1 MDNLN
6 HYQSKE
12 IAKNEKVKYVCIVEY
27 FDEKR
32 RGLMPACHI
41 VLNDEYKN
49 EDYISVVNDIVYN
62 DILANKDMSSRQI
75 PSKFKFRTSMPQT
88 KNGKMDFVSL
98 RKDDLTDDDIVN
110 VVVAET
116 NLSTSTID
124 IYQNESNN
132 LVRKRK

>member
-1 MDNLN
+1 MYADFNLVSQDNINYTVDMVRLKTMIT
-6 HYQSKE
+6 YEEFSK
-12 IAKNEKVKYVCIVEY
+12 IDFRLKT
-27 FDEKR
+27 
-32 RGLMPACHI
+32 
-41 VLNDEYKN
+41 
-49 EDYISVVNDIVYN
+49 VYN

-124 IYQNESNN
+124 IYQNESND

>member
-1 MDNLN
+1 
-6 HYQSKE
+6 
-12 IAKNEKVKYVCIVEY
+12 
-27 FDEKR
+27 
-32 RGLMPACHI
+32 
-41 VLNDEYKN
+41 
-49 EDYISVVNDIVYN
+49 
-62 DILANKDMSSRQI
+62 
-75 PSKFKFRTSMPQT
+75 
-88 KNGKMDFVSL
+88 MDFVSL